1 MKYMLESAKI
11 KKALFLITAIIIIVF
26 LSGCTKCVSTETKTV
41 QVKVTDE
48 YHHGAWV
55 QPILIGKTHSSIY
68 HSASYK
74 ITVEY
79 ENVEY
84 DIYGRDTYDKYSNRI
99 GQYVSGALQIKKYDD
114 GSLRYDIINL
124 E

>member
-68 HSASYK
+68 HSATYR

-79 ENVEY
+79 ENIEY
-84 DIYGRDTYDKYSNRI
+84 DIYGRDTYDKYSSRI
-99 GQYVSGALQIKKYDD
+99 GQYVNGVLQIKKYDD